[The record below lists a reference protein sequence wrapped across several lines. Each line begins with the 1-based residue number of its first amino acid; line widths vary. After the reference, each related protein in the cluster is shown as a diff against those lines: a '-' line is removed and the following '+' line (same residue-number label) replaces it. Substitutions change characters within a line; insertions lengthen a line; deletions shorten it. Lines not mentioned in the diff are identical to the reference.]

1 MNQHRIGDPGPVA
14 LALFGFNLVV
24 LGLRE
29 VVSAD
34 APGAL
39 KYAILIAGIGQAIT
53 AALSVFRGE
62 TFLPAVIG
70 TFGLWLIG
78 FYASL
83 GSEPHHVSEGVYTL
97 VLLGPI

>member
-1 MNQHRIGDPGPVA
+1 
-14 LALFGFNLVV
+14 
-24 LGLRE
+24 
-29 VVSAD
+29 
-34 APGAL
+34 
-39 KYAILIAGIGQAIT
+39 
-53 AALSVFRGE
+53 LSVFRGE